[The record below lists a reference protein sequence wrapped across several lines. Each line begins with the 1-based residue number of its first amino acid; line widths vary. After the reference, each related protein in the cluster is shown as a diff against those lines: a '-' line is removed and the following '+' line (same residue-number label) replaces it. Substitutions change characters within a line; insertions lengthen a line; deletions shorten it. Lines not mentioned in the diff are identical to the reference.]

1 MDRIEDKERR
11 EQYYQGSARKD
22 WIKNLAIIFLSI
34 MLVLTFFSNT
44 IMNYSL
50 PQVATQYVQQGD
62 ISPKVRGAGTAEVE
76 DPYNV
81 RVPNARVIS
90 AVNVKVGD
98 EVKKGDVIYELQ
110 DSESEDLKAAR
121 QEYNEA
127 KSNYEKAL
135 FSGDLT
141 NEAVERIRNGEF
153 LSQDQM
159 QERLDAANSNYN
171 AAVQADLEAGLAL
184 ERLGGSADTSGMG
197 DTAAAA
203 EEARFAKRQAE
214 AQAYKAE
221 TEAALTK
228 ATNSRD
234 TTIKSIQAELELKTI
249 KKTMDDADA
258 KVKKLEKAEKGA
270 TVKAPVA
277 GTITSITYGAGDTTA
292 SDTAGAVI
300 QQEGKGMTVSF
311 TCTKEQAQMLKVGLE
326 AKPQNEWVYS
336 EFSATLESISPDPAD
351 TAGSRILKFSIVSP
365 DVEAG
370 DNVQLSVGGNSKTYD
385 LTVPNS
391 AVREDNNGKFILI
404 VSSKESPLGNR
415 YIATRVDVQVLDS
428 DDLLTA
434 ITGSLSG
441 YEYVIT
447 TATKPVAAGM
457 QVRLDCPQGLSV
469 MADHGGGHTS
479 VSNMEVFKV

>member
-1 MDRIEDKERR
+1 MYEIEDKENR
-11 EQYYQGSARKD
+11 EQYQMQRSAARKD

-50 PQVATQYVQQGD
+50 PQVATQFVQQGS
-62 ISPKVRGAGTAEVE
+62 ISPKVRGSGVAEVE
-76 DPYNV
+76 DPYSV
-81 RVPNARVIS
+81 KVPNARVIS
-90 AVNVKVGD
+90 AVNVSVGD
-98 EVKKGDVIYELQ
+98 EVKKNDVIFELQ
-110 DSESEDLKAAR
+110 DQESEDLKAAR

-127 KSNYEKAL
+127 KSNFQKAL
-135 FSGDLT
+135 FSGELT

-153 LSQDQM
+153 LSEDEM

-171 AAVQADLEAGLAL
+171 SAQQEDMEAGLAV
-184 ERLGGSADTSGMG
+184 ERLGGGSDTSGMG
-197 DTAAAA
+197 ETAAAEVA
-203 EEARFAKRQAE
+203 ARDARKLAD

-221 TEAALTK
+221 PEANLTR

-234 TTIKSIQAELELKTI
+234 TTIKSIQAELEI
-249 KKTMDDADA
+249 KGIQKTMDEASA
-258 KVKKLEKAEKGA
+258 KIEKLEKAEKGA
-270 TVKAPVA
+270 TVKAPVD
-277 GTITSITYGAGDTTA
+277 GTITSITYSAGDTTS

-300 QQEGKGMTVSF
+300 RQKGKGMTVSF
-311 TCTKEQAQMLKVGLE
+311 TCTKEQAQTVKVGEE
-326 AKPQNEWVYS
+326 AKPTNEWLYT
-336 EFSATLESISPDPAD
+336 EFTASLVSITPDPAD
-351 TAGSRILKFSIVSP
+351 SAGSRILKFEIQSP
-365 DVEAG
+365 EVEAG
-370 DNVQLSVGGNSKTYD
+370 DNVQLSIGSNSKSYD

-434 ITGSLSG
+434 ISGALSG

-447 TATKPVAAGM
+447 TTTKPVAAGM
-457 QVRLDCPQGLSV
+457 QVRLAEDVQQ
-469 MADHGGGHTS
+469 
-479 VSNMEVFKV
+479 

>member
-1 MDRIEDKERR
+1 MYEIEDKENR
-11 EQYYQGSARKD
+11 ERYQQYRSNAKKD
-22 WIKNLAIIFLSI
+22 WVKNTAIVFLTI

-50 PQVATQYVQQGD
+50 PQVATQFVQQGD
-62 ISPKVRGAGTAEVE
+62 ITPKVRGAGTAEVE
-76 DPYNV
+76 DPYSV
-81 RVPNARVIS
+81 KVPNARVIS
-90 AVNVKVGD
+90 AVNVQVGD
-98 EVKKGDVIYELQ
+98 EVKKGDVLFELQ
-110 DSESEDLKAAR
+110 DEESEELKSAR
-121 QEYNEA
+121 QEYTEA
-127 KSNYEKAL
+127 KSNFQKAL

-141 NEAVERIRNGEF
+141 NEAVERVRNGEY
-153 LSQDQM
+153 LTEDEM
-159 QERLDAANSNYN
+159 QERLDSANSNYN
-171 AAVQADLEAGLAL
+171 EAVQEDADAGLEV
-184 ERLGGSADTSGMG
+184 ERLGGGTDTSGMG
-197 DTAAAA
+197 ATQAAAVA
-203 EEARFAKRQAE
+203 ARDAKKLQE

-221 TEAALTK
+221 TEADLAK
-228 ATNSRD
+228 ATTRRD
-234 TTIKSIQAELELKTI
+234 TTIKSIQAELELKQI
-249 KKTMDDADA
+249 QKTMDDAKA
-258 KVKKLEKAEKGA
+258 KVEKLEKAEKGA
-270 TVKAPVA
+270 TVKAPVN
-277 GTITSITYGAGDTTA
+277 GTITSITYSAGDTTS

-300 QQEGKGMTVSF
+300 RQEGKGMTVSF

-336 EFSATLESISPDPAD
+336 EFTATLESISPDPAD
-351 TAGSRILKFSIVSP
+351 QSGSRILKFSVVSP

-457 QVRLDCPQGLSV
+457 QVRLAEDVQQ
-469 MADHGGGHTS
+469 
-479 VSNMEVFKV
+479 